1 MNELI
6 IVTDGAADMPPEW
19 IRDYRIHILPMPVW
33 LGGKTIYLPSPDYPS
48 DRFYR
53 MIREL
58 REVPHSSLPSMD
70 HLTRFYESIAQK
82 GDEILSIHVAQ
93 RMSGTFSVVQSV
105 ANELKDRFR
114 IYPFDSG
121 AGSAVLGMMCRQARR
136 LAESGFSTE
145 GIVSQLE
152 KAKKSLAIVLTLENL
167 DFARLSGRIN
177 AIQSM
182 LSSVLRINPIIE
194 LREGL
199 LQVAGRV
206 RTRKKAVD
214 QLVEMVAEK
223 AKAQKMRFAVV
234 HAADPLAAATI
245 KERLEAV
252 LNAADISIC
261 ELALPVA
268 ANLGPGTVGI
278 VAYPDDESTND
289 MIERDN

>member
-19 IRDYRIHILPMPVW
+19 MHDFRIQILPMPVW
-33 LGGKTIYLPSPDYPS
+33 LGGKTIYLPSPEYPS
-48 DRFYR
+48 DRFYQL
-53 MIREL
+53 IRDLGEI
-58 REVPHSSLPSMD
+58 PHSSLPSMD

-121 AGSAVLGMMCRQARR
+121 AGSAALGMMCRQARQ
-136 LAESGFSTE
+136 LAERGFSME
-145 GIVSQLE
+145 KIVCQLE
-152 KAKKSLAIVLTLENL
+152 KAKKSLTIVLTLENL
-167 DFARLSGRIN
+167 DFARLSGRIS

-182 LSSVLRINPIIE
+182 LSSILRINPIIE

-206 RTRKKAVD
+206 RTRKKAMD
-214 QLVEMVAEK
+214 QLVEMMVDK

-234 HAADPLAAATI
+234 HAADPSAAATLR
-245 KERLEAV
+245 ERLESAIHT
-252 LNAADISIC
+252 ADISIC

-278 VAYPDDESTND
+278 VAYPDDESIND
-289 MIERDN
+289 GIEREN

>member
-6 IVTDGAADMPPEW
+6 IVTDGAADMPSEW
-19 IRDYRIHILPMPVW
+19 IRDYRIHILPMPVL
-33 LGGKTIYLPSPDYPS
+33 LGGKTIYLPSPEYPS
-48 DRFYR
+48 EKFYR
-53 MIREL
+53 LIREL
-58 REVPHSSLPSMD
+58 RQTPHSSLPSMD
-70 HLTRFYESIAQK
+70 HLTRFYESIAIK

-105 ANELKDRFR
+105 ANELKDRFQ

-121 AGSAVLGMMCRQARR
+121 AGSAALGMMCRQARQ
-136 LAESGFSTE
+136 LAERGLSMDT
-145 GIVSQLE
+145 IINQLE

-206 RTRKKAVD
+206 RTRKKAID
-214 QLVEMVAEK
+214 QLIEMVTEK

-234 HAADPLAAATI
+234 HAADPFAAATI

-252 LNAADISIC
+252 LNAVDISIC

-289 MIERDN
+289 VIKRDN